1 MQTTRTS
8 DEDRWDPGRY
18 DRFRAERERPVD
30 DLIAR
35 VAPVPGGRVVDLG
48 CGTGRYTARLHHET
62 GAGETLGIDSSPRML
77 AEAEGVAGDGLRFAV
92 GDLREVPPPEG
103 GWDVVFANASLQWVP
118 DHERLLPAIVAGL
131 APGGQLAFQVPAN
144 FDHPSHTIADEIGAE
159 LGLEPLD
166 RAIGASTPS
175 RYAEILWTS
184 GLRDLDVTMRVYG
197 VEMERTEAVIDWVS
211 GTLLTRFEAALDEA
225 EFGEF
230 RRRYRER
237 LLDAL
242 GDPTGARPYY
252 YAFPRILCW
261 GRRPSELS
269 GS

>member
-1 MQTTRTS
+1 MRTEPEH
-8 DEDRWDPGRY
+8 DVDRWDPGRY
-18 DRFRAERERPVD
+18 ERFGAERDRPVD
-30 DLIAR
+30 DLLGL
-35 VAPVPGGRVVDLG
+35 VEPVPGGRVVDLG
-48 CGTGRYTARLHHET
+48 CGTGRHTVRLHQRT

-77 AEAEGVAGDGLRFAV
+77 ALSEGLAGDGLHFTV
-92 GDLREVPPPEG
+92 GDLREVPSPEG

-118 DHERLLPAIVAGL
+118 DHERLLPTLVAGL

-144 FDHPSHTIADEIGAE
+144 FDHPSHTVADEVGAE

-166 RAIGASTPS
+166 RAIGASTPG
-175 RYAEILWTS
+175 RYAETLWAS
-184 GLRDLDVTMRVYG
+184 GLRDLDVTLRVYG
-197 VEMERTEAVIDWVS
+197 VAMERTEAVIEWVS
-211 GTLLTRFEAALDEA
+211 GTLLTRFEAALDDQG
-225 EFGEF
+225 FREF

-242 GDPTGARPYY
+242 GDPSGARPYY